1 MQTTAKVRQLH
12 EEMPDKTIGVLVR
25 KNQTISQLIFMLQQD
40 GIPASEEGGN
50 SITDA
55 ASVEYILS
63 AMTLADHPSDRVA
76 RYHLSHSPLAEAFG
90 LQAEEPQNHSEN
102 VLPAYNAAEKIRSDV
117 SRHGIGPTIESMAR
131 TLSASCT
138 TRELTR
144 LQQLVQEA
152 YNYDTG
158 TEDINTK
165 LRLSRFVNHI
175 RDVFRAREPSSA
187 NIRVMTIHQSKGLEF
202 DIVVLPML
210 FNKSGWATHQPDVVV
225 GRERTTDPIEL
236 ACRHTNAAFRAML
249 PPEFQ
254 DAFDDHKRQVA
265 RDNLCLLYV
274 ALTRAVYATHAIM
287 SRSVKPKAMASDSLM
302 LLSLIHISEPTRPY

>member
-1 MQTTAKVRQLH
+1 
-12 EEMPDKTIGVLVR
+12 
-25 KNQTISQLIFMLQQD
+25 
-40 GIPASEEGGN
+40 
-50 SITDA
+50 
-55 ASVEYILS
+55 
-63 AMTLADHPSDRVA
+63 
-76 RYHLSHSPLAEAFG
+76 
-90 LQAEEPQNHSEN
+90 
-102 VLPAYNAAEKIRSDV
+102 
-117 SRHGIGPTIESMAR
+117 MAR

-302 LLSLIHISEPTRPY
+302 LMSLLPKFKEKDRKEAKGVIYLSLIHI